1 MSTIF
6 EETKHCKYC
15 NNKLKE
21 IVYEII
27 EPDKSGY
34 FNRYF
39 CDKCVRMFHFR
50 EPREKTP
57 KLKKNIK
64 KRKSKKEK

>member
-1 MSTIF
+1 MNAIF
-6 EETKHCKYC
+6 EEIKYCKYC

-50 EPREKTP
+50 TP
-57 KLKKNIK
+57 KEKPPKPKKATR
-64 KRKSKKEK
+64 KRKSKEE